1 MGLTQEDLVKIQEKI
16 KEAEAD
22 NTPFMVVD
30 GDGGMNVIGDVNKTQ
45 PKYYD
50 YTVRFRVPIQYK
62 DLLPGA
68 EEAFGGKYCIA
79 DVDYKNITISARKDL
94 DIVACLVGMT
104 PFLREILPDG
114 EARDRDRDE
123 LEKIVQSAMT
133 NRQVVDSMYDFVA
146 TMLGVSPVLRDMMLY
161 SSVFSTTL
169 KIMGDF
175 PEILNESDFF
185 TGQWSQEKEEKKNE

>member
-1 MGLTQEDLVKIQEKI
+1 MGLTQNDLVKIQEKI

-68 EEAFGGKYCIA
+68 EEAFGGKYCVA

-94 DIVACLVGMT
+94 DIVACLIEMA

-114 EARDRDRDE
+114 EARDRDRGE
-123 LEKIVQSAMT
+123 LEKIVQSAIT
-133 NRQVVDSMYDFVA
+133 NRQIVDSMYNFVA
-146 TMLGVSPVLRDMMLY
+146 TMLGVDPVLRDMMLY

-185 TGQWSQEKEEKKNE
+185 TGQWLPEKEKKKNE